1 MERGAPGIAL
11 VSDVYSS
18 SPGPCLCTCCFCALV
33 GNGKVTLLEEPI
45 HVVPCRHVAFNQ
57 QDLVRP
63 RLSTICLCRVGN
75 VCSGTV
81 ENINSTAALDGRIHA
96 NSPCS
101 AHSCA
106 VLARSTAT
114 SFLDIEYRLDAGTG
128 RVAKETF
135 ELLAKLRCTE
145 RRHVCVEVSSE

>member
-57 QDLVRP
+57 QDLGGSVNFLAQENRDIIVP
-63 RLSTICLCRVGN
+63 WPKSLHNIEN
-75 VCSGTV
+75 VA
-81 ENINSTAALDGRIHA
+81 E
-96 NSPCS
+96 
-101 AHSCA
+101 SCF
-106 VLARSTAT
+106 SCDI
-114 SFLDIEYRLDAGTG
+114 DIE
-128 RVAKETF
+128 
-135 ELLAKLRCTE
+135 
-145 RRHVCVEVSSE
+145 